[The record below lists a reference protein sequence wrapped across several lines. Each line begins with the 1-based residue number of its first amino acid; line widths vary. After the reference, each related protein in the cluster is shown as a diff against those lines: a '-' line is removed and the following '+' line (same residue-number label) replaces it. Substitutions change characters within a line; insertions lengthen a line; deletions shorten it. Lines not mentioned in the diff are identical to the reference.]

1 MESRTVQPT
10 KPSAPIPSGRYAA
23 MQSKDWFFCQIE
35 TRDMAENELRN
46 AIEGDFI
53 VRPSESSRG
62 EGSLSISVKG
72 KLKNK
77 HFKEKVQNI
86 SRTFTLPKCKKNI
99 LILNLNRLLEKII
112 NSK

>member
-1 MESRTVQPT
+1 
-10 KPSAPIPSGRYAA
+10 

-77 HFKEKVQNI
+77 HFKEKFEI
-86 SRTFTLPKCKKNI
+86 FHELFPSPKEKKYSVFE
-99 LILNLNRLLEKII
+99 LG
-112 NSK
+112 

>member
-1 MESRTVQPT
+1 
-10 KPSAPIPSGRYAA
+10 

-77 HFKEKVQNI
+77 HFKERFN
-86 SRTFTLPKCKKNI
+86 TFRQFYRRNTVL
-99 LILNLNRLLEKII
+99 RFY
-112 NSK
+112 

>member
-1 MESRTVQPT
+1 
-10 KPSAPIPSGRYAA
+10 

-86 SRTFTLPKCKKNI
+86 SRILGIPSRNVKKYSNVE
-99 LILNLNRLLEKII
+99 LE
-112 NSK
+112 

>member
-1 MESRTVQPT
+1 MS
-10 KPSAPIPSGRYAA
+10 SAPIPSGRYAA

-77 HFKEKVQNI
+77 HFKERFNHFWQN
-86 SRTFTLPKCKKNI
+86 F
-99 LILNLNRLLEKII
+99 
-112 NSK
+112 

>member
-1 MESRTVQPT
+1 
-10 KPSAPIPSGRYAA
+10 

-46 AIEGDFI
+46 ATEGDFI

-86 SRTFTLPKCKKNI
+86 SRTLGVPSPK
-99 LILNLNRLLEKII
+99 EKY
-112 NSK
+112 SVFELG

>member
-1 MESRTVQPT
+1 
-10 KPSAPIPSGRYAA
+10 
-23 MQSKDWFFCQIE
+23 
-35 TRDMAENELRN
+35 MAENELQN

-53 VRPSESSRG
+53 VRTSESSRG

-86 SRTFTLPKCKKNI
+86 SRT
-99 LILNLNRLLEKII
+99 LEASSLK
-112 NSK
+112 

>member
-1 MESRTVQPT
+1 
-10 KPSAPIPSGRYAA
+10 

-53 VRPSESSRG
+53 VRPSETSRG

-72 KLKNK
+72 KLKNR

-86 SRTFTLPKCKKNI
+86 SRIFGIPSRNVKKI
-99 LILNLNRLLEKII
+99 F
-112 NSK
+112 

>member
-1 MESRTVQPT
+1 
-10 KPSAPIPSGRYAA
+10 

-86 SRTFTLPKCKKNI
+86 SRILGIPSRDVKKI
-99 LILNLNRLLEKII
+99 F
-112 NSK
+112 